1 MAGYTYDT
9 SGQSYFFL
17 LTVLLLVLL
26 PFTYSTLFGGA
37 ERAAARVKAPCQA
50 WNRKTAEA
58 RRVGG
63 AKGAVG
69 VRHFLLAAGWVALA
83 VVVQRALLIEGEGAS
98 FDPFSILGV
107 SSGATEKQIKK
118 HYRKLSL
125 KFHPDKLTL
134 AENQTKEE
142 ADTHFVE
149 LTKAYKALTDD
160 VSRRNY
166 ELYGHPDGKQEFSS
180 GIALPAWIVESKNS
194 PFVIGAYALLLGVV
208 LPVLVGRWWYGT
220 RKLTKDGVLN
230 STASKYFHALKEEST
245 FPQLVDVL
253 ASSDEFAVNPK
264 LVKLR
269 KAPGK
274 AAVDEYA
281 RLVSTVREG
290 VDGKAGWEGY
300 ATWSPAKKRARVM
313 IAAYL
318 LRLPIQDANLLKEK
332 YLTASIALPLCSGL
346 ASIALAHN
354 WLSTYIS
361 ILHLQQFLL
370 QAVHPSSSP
379 LLQLPHVTPELAA
392 AAKKQG
398 VETVQQFG
406 ELDRAQVDK
415 ILNGLPE
422 GDKKDAHDVA
432 RSWPVVDVVGAKFE
446 VAGEKV
452 VTPGAIVSFE
462 LKLRLAPPGTKRTT
476 PEIVSITHDTAD
488 EGGEQSVDELIGR
501 RSKKEDGV
509 VPTPLAHAPHFPKN
523 RKPAWHIFVGD
534 HKLNR
539 VFVAPY
545 RFTDMGS
552 TATRTVRMSFQAPPG
567 PGLYTFQVYV
577 ASDSFVGTGA
587 QKDMRMKVEPPK
599 EDDDEGL
606 DDEDDDISEP
616 DEDSLAGQMALMK
629 GLPVKRR
636 DDSDEG
642 EDGSAGDDDDDSETD
657 SDSDSDSSSDDSDS
671 D

>member
-26 PFTYSTLFGGA
+26 PFTYATLFGGA
-37 ERAAARVKAPCQA
+37 ERAAAHVKAPCTG

-58 RRVGG
+58 RRAGG

-69 VRHFLLAAGWVALA
+69 FRHALLAIGWLAFA
-83 VVVQRALLIEGEGAS
+83 VVVQRARMIEGESAA
-98 FDPFSILGV
+98 FDPFTILGV
-107 SSGATEKQIKK
+107 SSSATEKQIKK
-118 HYRKLSL
+118 HYRRLSL
-125 KFHPDKLTL
+125 KFHPDKLVL

-142 ADTHFVE
+142 ADSHFVE

-194 PFVIGAYALLLGVV
+194 PIVIGAYALLLGVV

-230 STASKYFHALKEEST
+230 STAAKYFHALKEETT
-245 FPQLVDVL
+245 FPQLLDIL
-253 ASSDEFAVNPK
+253 ASSDEFAVDPK
-264 LVKLR
+264 LLKLR
-269 KAPGK
+269 KSPGK

-300 ATWSPAKKRARVM
+300 ATWTPAKKRARVM

-318 LRLPIQDANLLKEK
+318 LRLPLKDTSLLKEK

-370 QAVHPSSSP
+370 QAVHPSSSQ
-379 LLQLPHVTPELAA
+379 LLQLPHITPELAA
-392 AAKKQG
+392 RAQKLG

-406 ELDRAQVDK
+406 ELKPAEVEK
-415 ILNGLPE
+415 ILAGLPDA
-422 GDKKDAHDVA
+422 GRKDAYEVA
-432 RSWPVVDVVGAKFE
+432 RSWPVVDFVGAKFE

-452 VTPGAIVSFE
+452 VTPGAIVSFV
-462 LKLRLAPPGTKRTT
+462 LKLRLAPPGSPRTT
-476 PEIVSITHDTAD
+476 PEVVSITHDTAD
-488 EGGEQSVDELIGR
+488 EGDEQSIEELIGR
-501 RSKKEDGV
+501 RSQKDEGV

-539 VFVAPY
+539 VFVAPH
-545 RFTDMGS
+545 RFTDMGTS
-552 TATRTVRMSFQAPPG
+552 AVRTVRMSFQAPPG

-577 ASDSFVGTGA
+577 ASDSFVGA
-587 QKDMRMKVEPPK
+587 SVQKDMRMKVEPPR
-599 EDDDEGL
+599 EGDEA
-606 DDEDDDISEP
+606 DEEDEDDDISEP
-616 DEDSLAGQMALMK
+616 EEDSLAGQMALMK
-629 GLPVKRR
+629 GQPVKRR
-636 DDSDEG
+636 SDSDE
-642 EDGSAGDDDDDSETD
+642 EDDDDDSETESESESESSSD
-657 SDSDSDSSSDDSDS
+657 SDSDSD
-671 D
+671 